1 MSQENSQPVSMDVSL
16 PVPEA
21 SDLTT
26 RAASAGLSTPEF
38 LGYHVLRS
46 AYGALHPHVVAIDTR
61 ACQGNSGT
69 DRPSEE

>member
-46 AYGALHPHVVAIDTR
+46 AYGILHPQVVAIDTR
-61 ACQGNSGT
+61 TCQGNSGT
-69 DRPSEE
+69 KRPSEE

>member
-1 MSQENSQPVSMDVSL
+1 MSQENPPTTHLDVQL

-26 RAASAGLSTPEF
+26 KAAQKGISTPEY

-46 AYGALHPHVVAIDTR
+46 AYGVMHPYVVAIDQR
-61 ACQGNSGT
+61 ACQGNAGT
-69 DRPSEE
+69 DRPAQE